1 VCDTSNHRISHIS
14 IRKESE
20 ITMTHQPEE
29 VNSRGGEK
37 RLSTLAMLVDCLIR
51 YEGIT
56 STAALAERTQRSERQ
71 IWRAK
76 AELRGVTL
84 TEASLSGTSATL
96 SKVSVSPCQERQCHP
111 DINVSPSRTRIRAR
125 FEPPTEVLITKKVKA
140 KGAREVEEIELLEG
154 STNRLCQKLGQWLSP
169 LGSPD
174 LDTARD
180 LLEGQVNFH
189 GRDKVL
195 QGMLDLEALVASGE
209 RVNILKALPA
219 FIRTARVQQ
228 KQNDNDG
235 EDFLA
240 ILRESEQRRMRLKEA
255 TH

>member
-1 VCDTSNHRISHIS
+1 MTPLAHAVRFAMRCGIESVEELASELECTQSAIYRAMKQLKVTDRTVKSDRVVSTVQSESDRTVTFTDRTVTGTIPATRAPKEYPTDIVISN
-14 IRKESE
+14 
-20 ITMTHQPEE
+20 
-29 VNSRGGEK
+29 
-37 RLSTLAMLVDCLIR
+37 
-51 YEGIT
+51 
-56 STAALAERTQRSERQ
+56 
-71 IWRAK
+71 
-76 AELRGVTL
+76 
-84 TEASLSGTSATL
+84 
-96 SKVSVSPCQERQCHP
+96 
-111 DINVSPSRTRIRAR
+111 
-125 FEPPTEVLITKKVKA
+125 KA
-140 KGAREVEEIELLEG
+140 KDAREVDEIELLNG

-174 LDTARD
+174 LETARD

-209 RVNILKALPA
+209 KVNILKALPA
-219 FIRTARVQQ
+219 FIRTAKVQQ

>member
-1 VCDTSNHRISHIS
+1 MTPLAHAVRFAMRCGIESVEELSRELECTQSAIYRAMKQLKVTDRTVKSDRVVSTVQSESDRTVSKSDRTVTGTIPATRAPKEYPTDIVIS
-14 IRKESE
+14 K
-20 ITMTHQPEE
+20 
-29 VNSRGGEK
+29 
-37 RLSTLAMLVDCLIR
+37 
-51 YEGIT
+51 
-56 STAALAERTQRSERQ
+56 
-71 IWRAK
+71 
-76 AELRGVTL
+76 
-84 TEASLSGTSATL
+84 
-96 SKVSVSPCQERQCHP
+96 
-111 DINVSPSRTRIRAR
+111 
-125 FEPPTEVLITKKVKA
+125 KA
-140 KGAREVEEIELLEG
+140 KDAREVEEIEQLNG

-180 LLEGQVNFH
+180 LLEGQVGVH

-219 FIRTARVQQ
+219 FIRTAKVQQ

>member
-1 VCDTSNHRISHIS
+1 MTPLAHAVRFALRCGIESVEELASELECTQSAIYRAMKQLKVTDRTVKSDRVVSTVQSENDRTVSKSDRTVTGTIHATRAP
-14 IRKESE
+14 KEYPTD
-20 ITMTHQPEE
+20 I
-29 VNSRGGEK
+29 V
-37 RLSTLAMLVDCLIR
+37 LS
-51 YEGIT
+51 
-56 STAALAERTQRSERQ
+56 
-71 IWRAK
+71 
-76 AELRGVTL
+76 
-84 TEASLSGTSATL
+84 
-96 SKVSVSPCQERQCHP
+96 
-111 DINVSPSRTRIRAR
+111 
-125 FEPPTEVLITKKVKA
+125 KKVKV
-140 KGAREVEEIELLEG
+140 AREVEEIEQLNG
-154 STNRLCQKLGQWLSP
+154 STNRLCQKLGQWLCP

-174 LDTARD
+174 LETARD

-189 GRDKVL
+189 GREKVL

-228 KQNDNDG
+228 KPNDNDS

>member
-1 VCDTSNHRISHIS
+1 
-14 IRKESE
+14 
-20 ITMTHQPEE
+20 MTYQHEE
-29 VNSRGGEK
+29 VNSGGGEK
-37 RLSTLAMLVDCLIR
+37 RLSTLAMLIDCLMR

-56 STAALAERTQRSERQ
+56 STTALAERTQRSERQ

-76 AELRGVTL
+76 AELKSAALTDTSLSETSVTL
-84 TEASLSGTSATL
+84 SE
-96 SKVSVSPCQERQCHP
+96 VSVSPCQERQCHP

-140 KGAREVEEIELLEG
+140 RDAREVEEIEQLNG
-154 STNRLCQKLGQWLSP
+154 STNRLCMKLGQWLSP

-174 LDTARD
+174 LETARD

-189 GRDKVL
+189 GREKVL

-219 FIRTARVQQ
+219 FIRTAKVQEERVDYQQ
-228 KQNDNDG
+228 ESRNRAFALLERMK
-235 EDFLA
+235 A
-240 ILRESEQRRMRLKEA
+240 RETEA
-255 TH
+255 VQ